1 MDKRVLVV
9 DDNQDV
15 LHLLEIKLG
24 KDGYNVLTAKDG
36 EQGLLLAQEQT
47 PDVVLLETMLP
58 VLGGLALVR
67 RLKSEVSPVPL
78 VILLTSKSSDEDI
91 RAGFS
96 AGADDFIS
104 KPFSPR
110 VLEERIRVNL
120 IKAGKYSAAE
130 VEV

>member
-1 MDKRVLVV
+1 MDMRVLVV

-67 RLKSEVSPVPL
+67 RLKSEVSPVPV
-78 VILLTSKSSDEDI
+78 VILLTSKSSEEDI

-110 VLEERIRVNL
+110 VLEERISVNL
-120 IKAGKYSAAE
+120 IKAGQYSAAE

>member
-36 EQGLLLAQEQT
+36 EQGLLVAQEQT

-67 RLKSEVSPVPL
+67 RLKNEVLPVPV
-78 VILLTSKSSDEDI
+78 VILLTSKNGEEDI